1 MRFFIFRKIFSE
13 NHQNRPNAKSSGL
26 GPDIFAPESAEIA
39 LFAKGCCQTK
49 ILQLFAPMSKV
60 GINTVVFTTS
70 RKPEMRKSAL
80 FAKKCT
86 FGPFGLP
93 GGSQND
99 SNSLGFGARAPLGH
113 ILVKKCTF
121 THFSAKRAPW
131 GPRIAIGLGPT
142 HRIAVGQGSPR
153 LSV

>member
-1 MRFFIFRKIFSE
+1 
-13 NHQNRPNAKSSGL
+13 
-26 GPDIFAPESAEIA
+26 
-39 LFAKGCCQTK
+39 
-49 ILQLFAPMSKV
+49 
-60 GINTVVFTTS
+60 
-70 RKPEMRKSAL
+70 MRKSAL

-93 GGSQND
+93 GGSKND
-99 SNSLGFGARAPLGH
+99 SNSLPFGARAPLGP
-113 ILVKKCTF
+113 ILAKKCTF
-121 THFSAKRAPW
+121 AHFSAKRAPW